1 MGDERPVSVI
11 TPTVQDGTVV
21 RWYASL
27 DAAEHH
33 DEMAS
38 ASRNAVEFYRD
49 EIPARVRDA
58 AQAAHREL
66 SGNPGAD
73 VRHYATHEHTGAFG
87 GRLVPV
93 RGGG

>member
-1 MGDERPVSVI
+1 MSDHVCLV

-21 RWYASL
+21 RWYASV

-33 DEMAS
+33 DMIAS
-38 ASRNAVEFYRD
+38 ASRSKVEFYR
-49 EIPARVRDA
+49 EQVPARVRDA

-66 SGNPGAD
+66 SGNHNAGM
-73 VRHYATHEHTGAFG
+73 RHYATHEHSGAFG

-93 RGGG
+93 HGGDAR